1 MESQRTTETS
11 LESQRTLFSFDH
23 APVGIVWHDA
33 DGKII
38 RVNRYAASKL
48 EYDPEELQGN
58 YLYKFVVMDTQKE
71 NGRYNVKKLGDGVP
85 HNLFT
90 KHGRVIPVQVLVYWS
105 DESHKGFGC
114 AFFTDLSETVRLTEM
129 LLTYQE
135 KYPFQAMET
144 NSDLHD
150 QKPREVF
157 RDFIGQSRATGE
169 LFRLICCVAPTP
181 TTVLISG
188 ETGTGKEL
196 VARKIHELSGRA
208 GNKLVKVNC
217 ATLPAQLV
225 EGELFGHE
233 RGAFTGAHSR
243 KPGRFELA
251 DGGTIFLD
259 EIGEMSL
266 EVQAKL
272 LRVLQEGEFE
282 RLGGTDTL
290 KVDVRVIAATNRD
303 LPELVRLGRFR
314 SDLYFRLSIFPIA
327 TPPLRERKEDIPL
340 LTRFFMNNFCT
351 TLSRNPKTV
360 PKQFTDVLTAHH
372 WPGNVRELQNVVERA
387 CILSTDDSLDPACI
401 SFSTLPGT
409 DMPDR
414 YLSFE
419 ENERRYIE
427 SILTVTKGKVFGA
440 DGAAAIMKL
449 NPRTLMSKINKLG
462 IQKPTPS
469 PESHPATPMK

>member
-1 MESQRTTETS
+1 MTDSTIED
-11 LESQRTLFSFDH
+11 QRTLFSFDH

-38 RVNRYAASKL
+38 RVNRYAARKL
-48 EYDPEELQGN
+48 EYAPEELEGN
-58 YLYKFVVMDTQKE
+58 YLYKFVVLDTQKE
-71 NGRYNVKKLGDGVP
+71 RGSYYGDDPGAGTL

-90 KHGRVIPVQVLVYWS
+90 KHGKVIPVKVLVYGANE
-105 DESHKGFGC
+105 DHGDFGC
-114 AFFTDLSETVRLTEM
+114 AFFTDLSETVRLAEM
-129 LLTYQE
+129 LRAFQE
-135 KYPFQAMET
+135 RYPSHGTEADAELP
-144 NSDLHD
+144 SE
-150 QKPREVF
+150 KPREVF

-169 LFRLICCVAPTP
+169 LFRLICSVAPTP

-208 GNKLVKVNC
+208 AKKLVKVNC

-233 RGAFTGAHSR
+233 RGAFTGAHSK

-251 DGGTIFLD
+251 HGGTIFLD

-266 EVQAKL
+266 EIQAKL

-303 LPELVRLGRFR
+303 LPSLVRTGRFR
-314 SDLYFRLSIFPIA
+314 SDLYFRLSIFPIP

-340 LTRFFMNNFCT
+340 LTRFFTENFCT
-351 TLSRNPKTV
+351 TLNRKHKAVPKT
-360 PKQFTDVLTAHH
+360 FTDILKAYH

-401 SFSTLPGT
+401 SFASVPTV
-409 DMPDR
+409 DAPDAP
-414 YLSFE
+414 LSFE
-419 ENERRYIE
+419 ENERRYIA
-427 SILTVTKGKVFGA
+427 SILATTGGKVFGP

-462 IQKPTPS
+462 IPRPS
-469 PESHPATPMK
+469 STARGQEPAPCSPMK

>member
-1 MESQRTTETS
+1 MESQCMTDNR
-11 LESQRTLFSFDH
+11 LEAQRTLFAFDQ

-38 RVNRYAASKL
+38 RVNRYAARKL
-48 EYDPEELQGN
+48 EYAPEELTGN
-58 YLYKFVVMDTQKE
+58 YLYKFVVLDTSKE
-71 NGRYNVKKLGDGVP
+71 KGSYYGEDPGAGTL

-90 KHGRVIPVQVLVYWS
+90 KRGKVIPVQVLVYGA
-105 DESHKGFGC
+105 DEDHGDFGC

-129 LLTYQE
+129 LRAFQE
-135 KYPFQAMET
+135 KYPCRDSEK
-144 NSDLHD
+144 SPELHAEN
-150 QKPREVF
+150 PREVF
-157 RDFIGQSRATGE
+157 RDFIGKSRATGE

-196 VARKIHELSGRA
+196 VARKIHELSGRS
-208 GNKLVKVNC
+208 GKKLVKVNC

-266 EVQAKL
+266 EIQAKL

-290 KVDVRVIAATNRD
+290 KVDVRIIAATNRD
-303 LPELVRLGRFR
+303 LPDLVRRGTFR
-314 SDLYFRLSIFPIA
+314 SDLYFRLSIFPIP

-340 LTRFFMNNFCT
+340 LARFFTRNFCT
-351 TLSRNPKTV
+351 TLNRKAKTV
-360 PKQFTDVLTAHH
+360 PKGFTDILETYH

-401 SFSTLPGT
+401 SFSSIPMT
-409 DMPDR
+409 DAPAAPD
-414 YLSFE
+414 SFE
-419 ENERRYIE
+419 ENERRYIA
-427 SILTVTKGKVFGA
+427 SVLAATGGKVFGP
-440 DGAAAIMKL
+440 DGAAAVMKL
-449 NPRTLMSKINKLG
+449 NPRTLTSKIKKLG
-462 IQKPTPS
+462 LSRSASPAGDEP
-469 PESHPATPMK
+469 PESR